1 MSPHMLQELTGDL
14 VANTSTPGPW
24 LPGPADQGQTCL
36 WTTRSSSPGLGPTPD
51 VLDPPSTGSHS
62 CPSALTWGPAHK
74 GRGGKG
80 MEELAGSGSPTTSLE
95 ACPLPQDP
103 RAAKTWPGPSLTL
116 PLLAAPPK
124 EAATNSEAPG
134 SGPEALAR
142 AWGRE
147 Y

>member
-1 MSPHMLQELTGDL
+1 
-14 VANTSTPGPW
+14 
-24 LPGPADQGQTCL
+24 
-36 WTTRSSSPGLGPTPD
+36 
-51 VLDPPSTGSHS
+51 
-62 CPSALTWGPAHK
+62 
-74 GRGGKG
+74 